1 MWKGGNMENE
11 PGGKKPVQRKEL
23 PIVPDD
29 TEDTE
34 QAMRELFDEE
44 KVTHQHG
51 AAEPERD

>member
-1 MWKGGNMENE
+1 MEEE
-11 PGGKKPVQRKEL
+11 PADKNPVQRKEL
-23 PIVPDD
+23 PIVPDE

-44 KVTHQHG
+44 KVTHKHG

>member
-1 MWKGGNMENE
+1 MDEE
-11 PGGKKPVQRKEL
+11 AAEKKPIRRKEL
-23 PIVPDD
+23 TIVPDE

-51 AAEPERD
+51 GAEPERD

>member
-1 MWKGGNMENE
+1 MEEE
-11 PGGKKPVQRKEL
+11 PGGKKPVQRRER
-23 PIVPDD
+23 PIVPDE

-51 AAEPERD
+51 GAEPERD

>member
-1 MWKGGNMENE
+1 MEEE
-11 PGGKKPVQRKEL
+11 PGEKKPVQRKEP
-23 PIVPDD
+23 PIVPDE

-51 AAEPERD
+51 GAEPERD